1 MSFYSG
7 YISRASSFLRLF
19 RELKQGKHSCRHF
32 LWRNYTQANIETKD
46 KLAETCCL
54 WKFVVQCIKIKRK
67 IINIFVSREFRA
79 YLLRKSNF
87 WSKRTV
93 FIL

>member
-1 MSFYSG
+1 MCNIRIGTESLKQCFIFNISKICLMSFYSG

-54 WKFVVQCIKIKRK
+54 WKFVVQCIKNK
-67 IINIFVSREFRA
+67 
-79 YLLRKSNF
+79 
-87 WSKRTV
+87 T
-93 FIL
+93 